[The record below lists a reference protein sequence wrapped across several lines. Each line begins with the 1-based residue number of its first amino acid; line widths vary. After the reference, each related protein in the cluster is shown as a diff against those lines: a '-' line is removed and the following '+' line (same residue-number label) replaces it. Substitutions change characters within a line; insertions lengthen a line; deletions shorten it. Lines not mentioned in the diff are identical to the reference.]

1 MEKEKKIVFLVIMDT
16 HFILYR
22 SDFAENARME
32 KYLMK
37 SMNALVVMRIAK
49 LVHWKI

>member
-1 MEKEKKIVFLVIMDT
+1 MEMKNKIVFLVIMDI

-22 SDFAENARME
+22 LDFVENAKME